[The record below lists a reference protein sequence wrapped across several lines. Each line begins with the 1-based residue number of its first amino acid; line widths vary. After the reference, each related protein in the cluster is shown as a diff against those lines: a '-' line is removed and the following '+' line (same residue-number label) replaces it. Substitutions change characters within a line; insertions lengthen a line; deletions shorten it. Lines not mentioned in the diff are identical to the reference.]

1 MRAAAC
7 RNSVLRESVPE
18 FKLVLCTPDISF
30 VKLFCMFLSLGHY
43 FTQLVNYFTQLVNER
58 YLSFK
63 EINCKF

>member
-1 MRAAAC
+1 MVPQLMRAAEC

-18 FKLVLCTPDISF
+18 SRLVLCTPGISF

-43 FTQLVNYFTQLVNER
+43 FTQLVNER